1 MKKTILLDLVVAML
15 LFAACSTRTS
25 EHRAEDVMARTLL
38 DSALLYI
45 DRQDFSAAMLQLKKA
60 EKLLP
65 ALENAKTKYQ
75 ICQYIGWI
83 NETSGAEE
91 LALQYQG
98 RALDY
103 AREYGK
109 LELVVDVLINQA
121 NTLYNMGLNDSAWS
135 VTLEAARYYE
145 QADRGQQ
152 SVIKRHGAYHEM
164 LEGDLAKAERHAY
177 EATMLAD
184 DPSAEGNALALL
196 CQIYIKQGR
205 DHDAQML
212 MSVMPQKGDATLR
225 YNQLMAQSD
234 MLERQGDYRGALMA
248 ERQMRQLD
256 DSLNAQARHL
266 DIVKIQNQFDRESLQ
281 REKAEQRLWFSMVVC
296 ALLLTILG
304 LIAWFN
310 HRTRK
315 LYKRFRQRISDTKNL
330 LNDQLSDRNATI
342 DQLKHTIDQRMSEL
356 SQLQQRL
363 PTPYRSEELYSQLA
377 ETKRGVDVL
386 YSIVSGENISQ
397 MGKSEQ
403 QAVVDVLWQMD
414 RPLAEIID
422 NPEIPLTPKETFF
435 CIMEHSGKTDNEKAL
450 SFCCSEQ
457 AVRST
462 KSRLGKKLDIEMLRA
477 NAEDKT

>member
-1 MKKTILLDLVVAML
+1 MKKTLFACLAVAML
-15 LFAACSTRTS
+15 LFIACSTQPS
-25 EHRAEDVMARTLL
+25 GHRAEDNLARTLL

-45 DRQDFSAAMLQLKKA
+45 DRQDLQSAMLQLKKA

-83 NETSGAEE
+83 NETSSANE
-91 LALQYQG
+91 LALHYQG
-98 RALDY
+98 LALDY

-109 LELVVDVLINQA
+109 PELVVDVLINQA

-135 VTLEAARYYE
+135 ITLEAARFYE

-164 LEGDLAKAERHAY
+164 LEGDLQKAERHAY
-177 EATMLAD
+177 EAAMLAE

-212 MSVMPQKGDATLR
+212 MGVMPQKGDATLR
-225 YNQLMAQSD
+225 YNQLLAQSD
-234 MLERQGDYRGALMA
+234 MLERQGDFRGALMA

-266 DIVKIQNQFDRESLQ
+266 DIVKIQNQFDRETLQ
-281 REKAEQRLWFSMVVC
+281 REKAEQRLWFSLVVS
-296 ALLLTILG
+296 ALLLAILA
-304 LIAWFN
+304 LTAWFS
-310 HRTRK
+310 HRTRS
-315 LYKRFRQRISDTKNL
+315 LYKRFKQRIGETKQL
-330 LNDQLSDRNATI
+330 LADQLSDRNATI
-342 DQLKHTIDQRMSEL
+342 DQLKHTIDERMNEL
-356 SQLQQRL
+356 AQLQQRL
-363 PTPYRSEELYSQLA
+363 PSPYRNEALYSQLA
-377 ETKRGVDVL
+377 ETKQGVDVL

-397 MGKSEQ
+397 MGKQEQ
-403 QAVVDVLWQMD
+403 RAVTDVLWQMD
-414 RPLAEIID
+414 QQLAEIID
-422 NPEIPLTPKETFF
+422 NPENPLTPKETFF
-435 CIMEHSGKTDNEKAL
+435 CIMEHCGMSDREKADA
-450 SFCCSEQ
+450 FCSSEQ

-462 KSRLGKKLDIEMLRA
+462 KSRLGKKLDIDALRA
-477 NAEDKT
+477 NKEK